1 MNYFD
6 IGVIILLIFGAV
18 SGLKKGFTRQ
28 LISAVGFIVV
38 VIAAFLFRENVA
50 EFLYSNLPFFKFGG
64 YFKGVSVLNIL
75 VYETIAFFILVTL
88 FSILLRLAM
97 LASSIFEK
105 FLNATIILG
114 IPSKLAGAVVG
125 VIQYYILAFIALYI
139 LSFPVFNPEPLKN
152 SKYATKIIEE
162 TPILSGFIDESM
174 QVVDE
179 FMLLKDKYNETETN
193 EFNLEALNVLLKYKI
208 VTVSRVDDLV
218 EKDKLQI
225 DNIESV
231 IKNYR

>member
-6 IGVIILLIFGAV
+6 IGVILLLIVGAV

-28 LISAVGFIVV
+28 LISAVGFIIV
-38 VIAAFLFRENVA
+38 VIAAFLFRESVA

-75 VYETIAFFILVTL
+75 VYETVAFFILVTL
-88 FSILLRLAM
+88 FSIVLRIVM

-125 VIQYYILAFIALYI
+125 IIQYYVLAFIILYV
-139 LSFPVFNPEPLKN
+139 LSFPVFDQEPLKK
-152 SKYATKIIEE
+152 SAYANKIIEE
-162 TPILSGFIDESM
+162 TPVLSGFIDKSM

-179 FMLLKDKYNETETN
+179 FVLLKDKYKETQTN
-193 EFNLEALNVLLKYKI
+193 EFNLAALDVLLKYKI
-208 VTVSRVDDLV
+208 VTVSRIDDLI

-225 DNIESV
+225 DNIESI